1 MAETSEQ
8 SFVGIMSAD
17 EIWRG
22 NDTRRCLTDEL
33 NAIDTFHESLLNTY
47 AAKDHT
53 HSEYLTTNDVKPI
66 AITNN
71 SNLNNVLNEG
81 IYYSSAIGNGSN
93 NISNVPDIVGSA
105 TFVLEVFSG
114 GADNQK
120 IQRITQCDK
129 SNTIVCQRAYY
140 NGSWGSWNIM
150 INNQKVLWSGSYYMS
165 DAQTATLSDS
175 IANQENGIVLVFS
188 IYTPSTG
195 VADNS
200 AFNTFFIPKNLV
212 ALHAGCGMCFKLTS
226 FDGGVQGHKYIYV
239 GNTSL
244 VGHAN
249 NNQNVTRGGISY
261 TNKNFVL
268 RYVIG
273 V

>member
-1 MAETSEQ
+1 
-8 SFVGIMSAD
+8 MSTDAFAGLYSTD
-17 EIWRG
+17 DIWRG
-22 NDTRRCLTDEL
+22 TNTTRCLTDDL
-33 NAIDTFHESLLNTY
+33 DAMDAIHEALPNTY
-47 AAKDHT
+47 AAKNHT
-53 HSEYLTTNDVKPI
+53 HSEYLTPNDVKPI

-81 IYYSSAIGNGSN
+81 IYYRSVIGNGSS
-93 NISNVPDIVGSA
+93 NISNVPDIVGTA

-114 GADNQK
+114 GANNQK

-140 NGSWGSWNIM
+140 NGSWGGWNIM
-150 INNQKVLWSGSYYMS
+150 INNQEVLWSGSYYMS

-188 IYTPSTG
+188 IYNPSTG
-195 VADNS
+195 VVSDS

-212 ALHAGCGMCFKLTS
+212 ALHAGSGMCFKLTS
-226 FDGGVQGHKYIYV
+226 FDGGIQGHKYIYV
-239 GNTSL
+239 GDTSL

-249 NNQNVTRGGISY
+249 NDQNVTKGGVSY